1 MRHPIGLTRSVFA
14 DLFSSR
20 ELAWRLFVRNFTA
33 QYRQSFLGYAW
44 IFIPPLAAAL
54 PFVFLNSQG
63 IVEVAATPIP
73 YAAFALVGTIVWQ
86 VFVDALNSPLKTVTA
101 ARPMLP
107 RINFP
112 KEAILL
118 ASMANVGLSMLI
130 RLVLLVAVFVWFQTV
145 PPSTVILFPLGLIG
159 LASFGL
165 MLGVL
170 LAPVSLL
177 YRDVQ
182 QGLPVFTTFL
192 MFLTPVIYPTPKSGV
207 AATLSSLNPLA
218 PLVNTTRDWLTT
230 GVAPDTNAF
239 FVTLLASITLLFVF
253 WTAYRVALPH
263 VVARMGN

>member
-1 MRHPIGLTRSVFA
+1 
-14 DLFSSR
+14 
-20 ELAWRLFVRNFTA
+20 
-33 QYRQSFLGYAW
+33 
-44 IFIPPLAAAL
+44 
-54 PFVFLNSQG
+54 
-63 IVEVAATPIP
+63 
-73 YAAFALVGTIVWQ
+73 
-86 VFVDALNSPLKTVTA
+86 
-101 ARPMLP
+101 
-107 RINFP
+107 
-112 KEAILL
+112 
-118 ASMANVGLSMLI
+118 MANVGLSMLI
-130 RLVLLVAVFVWFQTV
+130 RLVLLVAVFIWFQIV
-145 PPSTVILFPLGLIG
+145 PPSTAFLFPLGLIG
-159 LASFGL
+159 LAAFGL

-230 GVAPDTNAF
+230 GAAADTNAF
-239 FVTLLASITLLFVF
+239 FVTLLASIALLFVF